1 MFNIIKSFWRFL
13 AACKIFVGKQSAI
26 VSAPAI
32 ILFPVMTSQLN
43 CGFAGLMTFRSD
55 KKPGALD
62 TNLNFARLWK
72 KVKNSSLKNI
82 LSGKIGAQ
90 EYLHSMETLGSLEKI
105 VLELKEESGQEII
118 FFEAG
123 KSKELLDLTEQMK
136 LFLGEEEKILEE
148 NAAKFSS
155 ADLEIIN
162 SRIVLFK
169 DILWSLEK
177 DILNNFKKIVD
188 LSGAEKPAALNRAAF
203 KKYRQI
209 NLLLNSLNRLE
220 VRGRD
225 SAGLQIVFSL
235 KKEKDMECILSG
247 LKEKGLY
254 KDYLK
259 RSEAG
264 DLLNSSICVC
274 KHKNSGKE
282 RTTITFTYKTFSI
295 VGELERNAND
305 LKQTIK
311 TDKIFQYF
319 ARTDTT
325 CETALLHTRWA
336 SVGSITEENCHP
348 VNNYKPDRKSP
359 LFPFYCE
366 TQISKTKCIEICK
379 SNNPATNGGYDT
391 QPLGAEPGSMA
402 CSGLHTRD
410 AQSAVNINA
419 ILNGDI
425 DNYPALYNSLDL
437 DKEPIDAKVTTDTK
451 IIPLQIEKY
460 LRDGHSLAE
469 SFRLAVNDF
478 EGSHAIVM
486 TCDLEP
492 GKFFLALRGSGQS
505 IYVGIGSDQ
514 YMFSSELY
522 GLIEVTPHFI
532 KMNGE
537 ISDSGEKYSAGQ
549 IFILDQ
555 NSPGGLAGIKACSY
569 DGAEIILKN
578 GSVQKAEITTRDID
592 RGDYP
597 HFFLKEISESANS
610 IRKTLRGK
618 YRITAGK
625 HSSPRVIFN
634 LGANIFPTAVKT
646 GLKQSKIKN
655 IIVIGHGTAAVA
667 GVAVADALAHYL
679 KSKNINIT
687 ARLASELSGFLLKDN
702 LADTLVIPITQ
713 SGTTTDT
720 NRAVAMAKER
730 GAFVISIVNRR
741 QSDITAKSHG
751 VFYTS
756 DGRDIEMSV
765 ASTKAFYSQIIA
777 GQVLALF
784 IAQLLEA
791 RTDDYVA
798 SKLRNLETAPQ
809 LMARVFARREEISA
823 SVEKTFANKFW
834 AVVGSGPNKAAAD
847 EIRIKLSE
855 LCYKIISS
863 DIVENKKHI
872 DLSAE
877 PLILVCASG
886 NPGPVMEDIVKEVEI
901 FKAHKAS
908 VVVLADEDDNRFNK
922 IADAVIPVPAAQ
934 MPLPVI
940 LNTMAGHLW
949 GYYAACSINKEAII
963 FKEFRNSLNLLMVE
977 QVKNNYSFYEKITD
991 VHLRQIII
999 NFDKSF
1005 NLHRNEG
1012 AFHLLSVRTI
1022 SDMAILLKY
1031 ASGKLPLEDFRHEF
1045 KVDNGFVSPLN
1056 FLDAVLGK
1064 AIDELTR
1071 PIDAIRHQAKTVT
1084 VGTTRKET
1092 VLKGVIFDLLESL
1105 NFAVKDLTY
1114 KNVMTVSRIQP
1125 VVSAVRG
1132 YTFYDINNLDTRG
1145 NPAEDSTITIRKK
1158 DGIATQMKSRAET
1171 SRLLMGTKR
1180 TIVSTGHVYI
1190 GKGKADGAS
1199 IIILPLRA
1207 GNDFVSHLLLLH
1219 VEYNELLPV
1228 SKKKEVLGYRYND
1241 IRNLVNEYNIVWN
1254 DNYLE
1259 KIPIADLFS
1268 EPVEILAGRIKQWVI
1283 AKD

>member
-1 MFNIIKSFWRFL
+1 MFNIVKCFWRFL
-13 AACKIFVGKQSAI
+13 TVCQIFVGRHESR
-26 VSAPAI
+26 VSGPAI
-32 ILFPVMTSQLN
+32 ILFPVITSQLN

-55 KKPGALD
+55 KKAESFDADLK
-62 TNLNFARLWK
+62 LSELWK
-72 KVKNSSLKNI
+72 KVKISGLKNA
-82 LSGKIGAQ
+82 LNGKIPVE
-90 EYLHSMETLGSLEKI
+90 EYLQGPATLQAMEKI
-105 VLELKEESGQEII
+105 MSELKEENKQEIL
-118 FFEAG
+118 FFETES
-123 KSKELLDLTEQMK
+123 SKELFSLTEKMK
-136 LFLGEEEKILEE
+136 IFLEEEEKILED
-148 NAAKFSS
+148 NAANFSS

-162 SRIVLFK
+162 SRIILFK
-169 DILWSLEK
+169 DIQWSLEK
-177 DILNNFKKIVD
+177 DILDNFAKIVA
-188 LSGAEKPAALNRAAF
+188 LSGAEKRTAINRAAF
-203 KKYRQI
+203 RKYRQI

-235 KKEKDMECILSG
+235 KKEKDIERVLSG
-247 LKEKGLY
+247 LQEKGLY
-254 KDYLK
+254 EDYLK
-259 RSEAG
+259 RSVQG
-264 DLLNSSICVC
+264 DLLNGSICVA
-274 KHKNSGKE
+274 HHEIDGKKK
-282 RTTITFTYKTFSI
+282 TTVTFTYKTFSI

-319 ARTDTT
+319 ARLDTT

-348 VNNYKPDRKSP
+348 VNNYKPDRTSP
-359 LFPFYCE
+359 LFPFY
-366 TQISKTKCIEICK
+366 S
-379 SNNPATNGGYDT
+379 
-391 QPLGAEPGSMA
+391 
-402 CSGLHTRD
+402 
-410 AQSAVNINA
+410 QSAANINA

-425 DNYPALYNSLDL
+425 DNYPALYNALEL

-460 LRDGHSLAE
+460 LREGQNLTE

-478 EGSHAIVM
+478 AGSHAIAM
-486 TCDLEP
+486 TCDLDP

-522 GLIEVTPHFI
+522 GLVEVMPRFI

-537 ISDSGEKYSAGQ
+537 GGGKNETTGQ
-549 IFILDQ
+549 IFILDHD
-555 NSPGGLAGIKACSY
+555 SSGGLAGIKACTY
-569 DGAEIILKN
+569 DGAEIILKDS
-578 GSVQKAEITTRDID
+578 SVQKAEITTRDID

-597 HFFLKEISESANS
+597 HFFLKEISESASS
-610 IRKTLRGK
+610 IKKTLRGK
-618 YRITAGK
+618 YRITTRK
-625 HSSPRVIFN
+625 DSSQRVIFN
-634 LGANIFPTAVKT
+634 LGANIFPAAVKR
-646 GLKQSKIKN
+646 GLKQGKIKN

-679 KSKNINIT
+679 EEKNINIT

-702 LADTLVIPITQ
+702 LSDTLIIPITQ

-720 NRAVAMAKER
+720 NRAVAMARER
-730 GAFVISIVNRR
+730 GAFIISIVNRR

-784 IAQLLEA
+784 IAQFLET
-791 RTDDYVA
+791 RTDEYIA
-798 SKLRNLETAPQ
+798 SKLRNLEKAPQ
-809 LMARVFARREEISA
+809 LMARVFARRDEIAA
-823 SVEKTFANKFW
+823 SVEKTSASKFW
-834 AVVGSGPNKAAAD
+834 AIVGSGPNKAAAD

-886 NPGPVMEDIVKEVEI
+886 NPGPVMDDIVKEVEI

-908 VVVLADEDDNRFNK
+908 VVVFADEDDNRFNK
-922 IADAVIPVPAAQ
+922 IADAVIPVPAAP

-949 GYYAACSINKEAII
+949 GYYAACSINKEAVI

-977 QVKNNYSFYEKITD
+977 QVKNNYSFYEKIAD
-991 VHLRQIII
+991 IQLHQMI
-999 NFDKSF
+999 NKFDRSF
-1005 NLHRNEG
+1005 NFHRYEG

-1022 SDMAILLKY
+1022 SDLVILLKY
-1031 ASGKLPLEDFRHEF
+1031 ASGKLPLDDFRHEF
-1045 KVDNGFVSPLN
+1045 KFDNGFVSPLN
-1056 FLDAVLGK
+1056 FLDAALGK

-1105 NFAVKDLTY
+1105 NFTVKDLTY
-1114 KNVMTVSRIQP
+1114 KNVMTISRIQP
-1125 VVSAVRG
+1125 VVLTVRG
-1132 YTFYDINNLDTRG
+1132 YTLYGINNLDARG
-1145 NPAEDSTITIRKK
+1145 NPSEDSTITIVRK
-1158 DGIATQMKSRAET
+1158 DGIASRMTSRAET
-1171 SRLLMGTKR
+1171 SRMLMGTKR
-1180 TIVSTGHVYI
+1180 TIVSTGHIYI

-1199 IIILPLRA
+1199 IVIVPLKT
-1207 GNDFVSHLLLLH
+1207 GSEFVSNLLLLH
-1219 VEYNELLPV
+1219 VEYNELLPINR
-1228 SKKKEVLGYRYND
+1228 KKEVLGYRYND
-1241 IRNLVNEYNIVWN
+1241 IRNLVNEYNVAWE

-1259 KIPIADLFS
+1259 KIPLADLFS
-1268 EPVEILAGRIKQWVI
+1268 EPVEILAGRIKQW
-1283 AKD
+1283 ATSGK

>member
-1 MFNIIKSFWRFL
+1 MFMTRMFNMIMKVFRFL
-13 AACKIFVGKQSAI
+13 AAVRIFVCKYPSS
-26 VSAPAI
+26 VPSPAI
-32 ILFPVMTSQLN
+32 ILFPVMISQLN
-43 CGFAGLMTFRSD
+43 CGFAGLMTFRFD
-55 KKPGALD
+55 KKSKALD
-62 TNLNFARLWK
+62 LDLALAKLWK
-72 KVKNSSLKNI
+72 KVRNSSLKNI
-82 LSGKIGAQ
+82 LSGKIDAQ
-90 EYLHSMETLGSLEKI
+90 EYLHSMSTLGSMEKI
-105 VLELKEESGQEII
+105 ILELKEESRQETL

-123 KSKELLDLTEQMK
+123 SSKELFSLTEEMN
-136 LFLGEEEKILEE
+136 LLLEEEEKILED

-155 ADLEIIN
+155 TDLEIIN
-162 SRIVLFK
+162 SRIILFK

-177 DILNNFKKIVD
+177 DILDNFAKIVD
-188 LSGAEKPAALNRAAF
+188 LSGAEKPAAINRAAF

-209 NLLLNSLNRLE
+209 NLLLNALNRLE

-235 KKEKDMECILSG
+235 KKEKDLERVLSG
-247 LKEKGLY
+247 LREKGLHE
-254 KDYLK
+254 DYLK
-259 RSEAG
+259 RSIQG
-264 DLLNSSICVC
+264 DLINGSICVTN
-274 KHKNSGKE
+274 HAHSGTK
-282 RTTITFTYKTFSI
+282 RMTVTFTYKTFSI

-319 ARTDTT
+319 ARLDTT

-348 VNNYKPDRKSP
+348 VNNYKPDRRNP
-359 LFPFYCE
+359 LFPFY
-366 TQISKTKCIEICK
+366 
-379 SNNPATNGGYDT
+379 
-391 QPLGAEPGSMA
+391 AESTA
-402 CSGLHTRD
+402 
-410 AQSAVNINA
+410 NINA

-425 DNYPALYNSLDL
+425 DNYPALYNALEL

-460 LRDGHSLAE
+460 LKEGQNLAE

-478 EGSHAIVM
+478 AGSHAIAM

-522 GLIEVTPHFI
+522 GLVEVMPHFI

-537 ISDSGEKYSAGQ
+537 SGGENAATGQ
-549 IFILDQ
+549 IFVLDQ
-555 NSPGGLAGIKACSY
+555 NSSGGLAGIKACSY
-569 DGAEIILKN
+569 DGAGIILKD
-578 GSVQKAEITTRDID
+578 SSLQKAEITTRDID

-597 HFFLKEISESANS
+597 HFFLKEISESAAS

-618 YRITAGK
+618 YRITTRK
-625 HSSPRVIFN
+625 DSSQRVIFN
-634 LGANIFPTAVKT
+634 LGANIFPAAVKA
-646 GLKQSKIKN
+646 GLKQGKIKN

-667 GVAVADALAHYL
+667 GVAVADALVHYL
-679 KSKNINIT
+679 KDKNINVT

-702 LADTLVIPITQ
+702 LSDTLIIPITQ

-784 IAQLLEA
+784 IAQFLET
-791 RTDDYVA
+791 RTDDYIA
-798 SKLRNLETAPQ
+798 SKLRNLEKAPQ
-809 LMARVFARREEISA
+809 LMARVFARRDEISA
-823 SVEKTFANKFW
+823 SVEKTSTSKFW
-834 AVVGSGPNKAAAD
+834 AIVGSGPNKAAAD

-886 NPGPVMEDIVKEVEI
+886 NPRPVMEDIVKEVEI

-908 VVVLADEDDNRFNK
+908 VVVFADEDDSRFNK
-922 IADAVIPVPAAQ
+922 IADAVIPVPAAP

-949 GYYAACSINKEAII
+949 GYYAACSINKEAVI
-963 FKEFRNSLNLLMVE
+963 FKEFRNALNLLMVE
-977 QVKNNYSFYEKITD
+977 QVKNNYSFYEKIAD
-991 VHLRQIII
+991 IQLRQII
-999 NFDKSF
+999 NKFDRSF
-1005 NLHRNEG
+1005 NFHRHEG

-1022 SDMAILLKY
+1022 SDLVILLKY
-1031 ASGKLPLEDFRHEF
+1031 ASGKLPLDDFRHEF
-1045 KVDNGFVSPLN
+1045 KFDNGFVSPLN

-1092 VLKGVIFDLLESL
+1092 VLEGVIFDLLESL
-1105 NFAVKDLTY
+1105 NFTVKDLTY

-1125 VVSAVRG
+1125 VVLTVRG
-1132 YTFYDINNLDTRG
+1132 YTLYGINNLDARG
-1145 NPAEDSTITIRKK
+1145 NPSEDSTITIIKK
-1158 DGIATQMKSRAET
+1158 DGIASQMISRADT
-1171 SRLLMGTKR
+1171 SRMLMGTKR

-1199 IIILPLRA
+1199 IVIVPLKT
-1207 GNDFVSHLLLLH
+1207 GSEFVSNLLLLH
-1219 VEYNELLPV
+1219 VEYNERLPINR
-1228 SKKKEVLGYRYND
+1228 KKEVLGYRYND
-1241 IRNLVNEYNIVWN
+1241 IRNLVNEYNVAWD

-1259 KIPIADLFS
+1259 KIPLADLFS
-1268 EPVEILAGRIKQWVI
+1268 EPVEILAGRIKQW
-1283 AKD
+1283 ATSGK